1 MKVGIN
7 FPWINYGWDFGPPPP
22 EWVPSIDEWRAAKR
36 QKIVDT
42 LGELAS
48 LGFTSVRWF
57 ILGDGTNYGLGEEA
71 PCLRAGKW
79 RFDPLPS
86 THPFHAGLIDDFR
99 FLLSACRETGL
110 QLLPSLIDYQWAWPG
125 VNPAGSRTI
134 VKGGR
139 GELLTD
145 AARRESFFDNVL
157 DPLLQLSL
165 EDREVIVAWELINE
179 PEWVVS
185 SPWYK
190 FWQQNPQQRTIP
202 KSRMKDFLQA
212 GVARINR
219 FEGGVFKSTI
229 GFAYPSSLMEWRSI
243 GVTLDQFHYYPSPEE
258 RLPALH
264 RGAIIGELATAANF
278 RPWAELSRQ
287 TVDERLRL
295 IESRGYSAAWLWSA
309 GENGEAT
316 SWTAVEKEQ
325 VRQYLRDRVG
335 TET

>member
-22 EWVPSIDEWRAAKR
+22 EWVSSIDEWRAAKH
-36 QKIVDT
+36 QKIVNT
-42 LGELAS
+42 LGELAE
-48 LGFTSVRWF
+48 LGIESIRWF

-71 PCLRAGKW
+71 PRLRAGKW

-86 THPFHAGLIDDFR
+86 THPFHAQMIEDFR
-99 FLLSACRETGL
+99 FLLSTCRETGL

-125 VNPAGSRTI
+125 VIPDGSRNI

-139 GELLTD
+139 GLLLTD
-145 AARRESFFDNVL
+145 AARREAFFDNVL

-165 EDREVIVAWELINE
+165 EYKEVIVAWELINE

-185 SPWYK
+185 PPWYK
-190 FWQQNPQQRTIP
+190 FWQNDPQRMIP
-202 KSRMKDFLQA
+202 QSRMNEFLQA
-212 GVARINR
+212 GVARINQ
-219 FEGGVFKSTI
+219 FENGVFKSTI
-229 GFAYPSSLMEWRSI
+229 GFAYPRSQTEWRSI
-243 GVTLDQFHYYPSPEE
+243 GATLDQFHYYPSPEE
-258 RLPALH
+258 RLPDLH
-264 RGAIIGELATAANF
+264 KGAIIGELATAADF
-278 RPWAELSRQ
+278 RPWAELTRQ
-287 TVDERLRL
+287 TVYARLRL

-325 VRQYLRDRVG
+325 VRQYLRDRVA